1 MQGMFE
7 VAQEGMVLLVVLVVG
22 GRVATQPL
30 EMQVAPR
37 EQHLPPRE
45 LGHLYSVAAGQ
56 ASGQQAGRTVMLG
69 LWVEVMEEGAVEE
82 REETRR
88 VGEVVA
94 AVMVEVVWQ

>member
-1 MQGMFE
+1 M
-7 VAQEGMVLLVVLVVG
+7 VG
-22 GRVATQPL
+22 GRVATQPS
-30 EMQVAPR
+30 ETQVAPR

-69 LWVEVMEEGAVEE
+69 LWVDVMEVGVTEE

-88 VGEVVA
+88 VGEMVA
-94 AVMVEVVWQ
+94 AVMVEVMWQ